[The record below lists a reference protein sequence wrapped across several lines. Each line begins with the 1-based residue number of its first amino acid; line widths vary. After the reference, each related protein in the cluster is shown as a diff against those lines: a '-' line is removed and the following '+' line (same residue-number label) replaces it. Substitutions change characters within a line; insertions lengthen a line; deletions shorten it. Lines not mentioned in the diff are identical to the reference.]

1 MEGMSHRHILHF
13 LFIELKKI
21 TTLMSDFFRLYV
33 ISM

>member
-13 LFIELKKI
+13 LFIELKI
-21 TTLMSDFFRLYV
+21 TNLMSDFFRLYV